1 MTSPNGITWTIRSSA
16 ADNQW
21 TSITYGNGVF
31 VAVAYSGIGNKV
43 MTSPDGITWT
53 SRTSDYINS
62 WNSVTYGNGVFVAVP
77 QGGIG
82 NKVMT
87 SPDGIT
93 WTNRTPAAEI
103 SWQSVTYGNGLFVA
117 VASNM
122 VMTSPD
128 GITWTSRSAA
138 NNSWNSVVYG
148 NGVFVAVA
156 YSGIGNRVMTSSG
169 LLTPSVTIAANPN
182 NSITAGTS
190 VAFTATPT
198 NGGSTPAYQWKKNGN
213 NVGTNGVTYTDAAIA
228 NGDLITCVLTS
239 NDPCASPITATSTAI
254 TMAVNYPCPAGTTWT
269 SRTSAATSTWQ
280 SVTYGNGLFVAVAY
294 AVSGT
299 SNKVMTS
306 PDGIT
311 WTSRTAA
318 VNNDW
323 LSVTYGNGLFVAVA
337 QTGTGNRV
345 MTSSDG
351 ITWTSRTSAAN
362 NGWISVTYGN
372 GLFVAVAPTGTG
384 NRVMTSPDGI
394 TWTSRASA
402 ADNNWSSVTYGNGLF
417 VAVAA
422 SGTGNRVMT
431 SPDGITWTIR
441 TSVANNFNFWRSVTY
456 GNGLFVAV
464 AQSGTG
470 NRVMTSPNGINW
482 TIRTSAADNEWN
494 SVTYGNGLFVAVAIS
509 GTGNRVMTSPDGITW
524 TSRTSAANYIWQS
537 VTYGNGVFV
546 AVAASA
552 VTSNVMTSSPPL
564 VAPSLTM
571 VANPGNSITTGTSVT
586 FTATPTNGGTTPA
599 YQWKKNGSNVGT
611 NSVTYADA
619 ALANGDII
627 TCVLTSNDPCASPAT
642 AISNGITMV
651 VVPMPPAFSY
661 ASPQSFAVGA
671 LITPLIPV
679 NTGGAVPAT
688 IFSQVSTIAGSY
700 SNGSAD
706 GMGTEASFDQ
716 PSGVAVDL
724 AGNVY
729 VADQGNYKIR
739 KITASGMVTT
749 LAGSGLEGAT
759 DGNTTSASF
768 SQLNGVDVDVAGNV
782 YVADRFNQKI
792 RKITAAGVV
801 TTFAGSGDYGSTD
814 GTASSASF
822 GFPNSVAVDAAGN
835 VYVADG
841 GRNKIRKITAAGIVT
856 TLAGSGLSGAAD
868 GTGSAASFNSPT
880 DLAVDGAGNIYVAD
894 IYNHKI
900 RKITASGVVT
910 TLAGS
915 GVEGSTNGTGTAAS
929 FFYPNG
935 VAVDAVGNVY
945 VADVGNHRIRKIT
958 PAGVVTT
965 FAGGQTYGS
974 DDSTTGILAGFISPR
989 DVAVDAAGNVYVA
1002 DAGNNKIRKITTNGY
1017 SISPALPTGL
1027 NFDGATGIISGT
1039 PTTASSATTY
1049 TVTAYNTGGSSSTT
1063 VSIAAITLSP
1073 AITSFTPTTAASS
1086 TTVTITG
1093 TNFTGATAV
1102 SFGGTAAAS
1111 FTVVNATTITA
1122 VVEGG
1127 ASGSVSVTTPS
1138 GVSNLAGFT
1147 YCVPVTPTFTA
1158 VAPICL
1164 GATLAALPTT
1174 SNNSITGT
1182 WSPALNNTATT
1193 TYTFTPTA
1201 GQCASTKTMTITVN
1215 PNATHTF
1222 TAVAPICSGATLA
1235 ALPTTSTN
1243 GITGTWLPALNNTAT
1258 TTYTFTPNVATA
1270 GLCDNTATITITV
1283 NTTATPT
1290 ASAQALNASAT
1301 VANLVATGTALQW
1314 YTVPTGGTNLPTST
1328 PLAIGTYYVSQTLNG
1343 CESARTSV
1351 AVTVASL
1358 YTAIPDANFEQ
1369 ALFDLGYDDVNGDH
1383 QVLTSNVSALT
1394 SLNVS
1399 NASID
1404 NLTGIAAFSSL
1415 TDLNC
1420 SSNRLTSLNVSG
1432 LSNLFTLNCSS
1443 NSYYDSDTGMVTP
1456 LTSINLTGLS
1466 NLGELDCSNNA
1477 ISNLNVS
1484 GLLSLYYLNCS
1495 GNRLTSLNVSGLS
1508 NLYNLNCSYNW
1519 YDNGTTTSY
1528 LTSIN
1533 LDGLSNLTTLD
1544 CSQNVMLSSLNLTGL
1559 SNLSDLKLSGNNFST
1574 INLSGL
1580 SFLGWLDISYNKL
1593 TSLNIGGTEIYY
1605 LDCSNNLLTNLVTT
1619 GASYLNDLRCD
1630 NNNLT
1635 SLDLPLSNNLVYFS
1649 SANNYSL
1656 SCIGVVD
1663 VDLALGAGWNIDSWS
1678 TFKLLS
1684 SPCIYTAIPDPNFEQ
1699 ELIDLGHDTIIDGKV
1714 LTSAVT
1720 GIISLDVSN
1729 KSISY
1734 LNGIKSFTALQHL
1747 NCSTNGLNALDLVGL
1762 SNLKTIDCSANSIAE
1777 FLMTN
1782 TTNLTSLNCSYN
1794 NYITSLNLSGLTN
1807 LNTLVCGSNQLTSL
1821 NFTGLTHLA
1830 TLDCSNNSLPTLIY
1844 SGLTTLTSL
1853 DCSYTERTSL
1863 SLSGLTN
1870 LVSLKFSDNLL
1881 TTISLSGLSN
1891 LKTLDCSNNKLSTIN
1906 LNGLSLLETFSC
1918 GGNLLTSLSLS
1929 NMPTLKNLY
1938 CIGVHNNSFDG
1949 NVFSSTVTSL
1959 LTSLTL
1965 TGLSNLENLDCSK
1978 NKLST
1983 MSLSGLTSL
1992 KSLRCGNNNFST
2004 LSLNATNFP
2013 SLIDLDCSA
2022 LFYGSKGTISSLD
2035 LIGFSNLKT
2044 LDCSHNLLSSFN
2056 ITGLTSLTSL
2066 SCGRNSFTSLNV
2078 NSTTFPALTYL
2089 DCNGWIS
2096 NQGLI
2101 NSLNLMG
2108 LSNAVRVDCT
2118 GNPSLTCITV
2128 SNPVAAAANTNW
2140 TKDAIASYSTNC
2152 NAAPTGATAAVLS
2165 GSTTICSGNTA
2176 NIDIAITGGTSP
2188 YTVVYFN
2195 GVANATVTG
2204 YLSGDAIPVSPTT
2217 TATYTIVS
2225 VTDAASNLG
2234 TGNSG
2239 TVVVTVNPNVTPT
2252 FTQVAPICN
2261 GAVLAALPT
2270 TANNG
2275 VTGTWAPAIDN
2286 TATTTYTF
2294 TPDAGQCA
2302 ITTTMTIVVNPNP
2315 IVTFGANPFP
2325 VCVGTSTVLTANA
2338 SNLTPTVNFTDL
2350 SAVNQS
2356 LSIIPAT
2363 FGVPVT
2369 SPLTG
2374 ILALAPSD
2382 GCAAFAPG
2390 LFTGK
2395 IALIQRG
2402 TCYFNIKAQ
2411 NAINAGAIGVIIYNN
2426 VADILN
2432 VGGTSDTATIPIY
2445 GTTQANGL
2453 ALIAAMTANEVSVTL
2468 APSPTLTYVWSNGS
2482 LTQTTNTGVLNVDTD
2497 FSVTVTNPATG
2508 CSTLQTVTVPV
2519 TANTIPT
2526 FTQVAPICTGGTL
2539 AALPTTSDNGLA
2551 GTWSPAL
2558 DNTITTTYTFIATP
2572 VTGQCLGTATMTITV
2587 NQPSATPFTQVAPI
2601 CNGAVL
2607 AALPTTANNG
2617 VTGTWAPAID
2627 NTATT
2632 TYTFTPDA
2640 GQCAIT
2646 TTMTIVV
2653 NPNPIVT
2660 FGANPFPVCVGTSTV
2675 LTANASN
2682 LTPTVNFTDLS
2693 AVNQS
2698 LSIIPATFG
2707 VPVTSPLT
2715 GILALAPS
2723 DGCAAFA
2730 PGLFTG
2736 KIALIQRGTCY
2747 FNIKAQNAINAGAI
2761 GVIIY
2766 NNVADILNV
2775 GGTSDTAT
2783 IPIYGTTQA
2792 NGLALIAAMTANEVS
2807 VTLAPSPTLTYV
2819 WSNGSL
2825 TQTTNT
2831 GVLNVD
2837 TDFSVTV
2844 TNPATGCSTLQTVTV
2859 PVTANTI
2866 PTFTQVAPICTGGTL
2881 AALPTTSDNGLVGTW
2896 APALDN
2902 TATTTYTFTP
2912 TPVAGQCLGTATM
2925 TITVNQPSAPPFTQV
2940 APICNG
2946 TVLAALPTTANNGIT
2961 GTWAPA
2967 IDNTATTTYTFTPT
2981 AGQCATTASMII
2993 TVTPK
2998 ATPTFTQAAAVC
3010 SGATLAALPTTS
3022 NNSVTGTWYPALNN
3036 TATTE
3041 YTFTP
3046 TAGQCVNTATMTIT
3060 VTPKATPTFTQ
3071 AAAVCSGATL
3081 AALPT
3086 TSNNSVTGT
3095 WYPALN
3101 NTATTEYTF
3110 TPTAGQCA
3118 NTATMTIT
3126 VTPKATPTFTQV
3138 AAICSGATLTAL
3150 PTSSNNAITGTW
3162 SPALNNLATTEYT
3175 FTPTS
3180 GQCANS
3186 ATMTITVTPKATP
3199 TFTQVAA
3206 ICSGATLSALP
3217 TTSNNTVTGTWSP
3230 ALNNTATTTYTFTP
3244 TSGQCANTATMT
3256 ITVNPLVIYYAD
3268 NDADGFGNATV
3279 TQQSCNGA
3287 PAGYVTN
3294 NTDCDDT
3301 NMAVTTG
3308 TIISMQPTNP
3318 TICKLTNATA
3328 TVSVNALTASN
3339 ATYQWFVQT
3348 ASSTTVWTALTNN
3361 ANYAG
3366 ATGSTLTITRTTT
3379 TLPATGTKY
3388 RVVVNGGQCGF
3399 ATSGT
3404 VALQESLASV
3414 AGTISTNTAS
3424 VCLGGS
3430 ITYTLSGYVGSA
3442 IQWQSLASATATTG
3456 TVVGTG
3462 ASYTAA
3468 NVSGTALYIR
3478 AVVTNGI
3485 CSPAATAIKTIVVN
3499 PTTLA
3504 GTITGAR
3511 TVCSGGGATLKL
3523 VSNVG
3528 IIQWKYS
3535 TDGVSYTNVPTTTLG
3550 TAATF
3555 ATTSTSGATTTY
3567 IVSNVIQSTWFKATV
3582 KSGLCN
3588 TEETAPV
3595 QVIVG
3600 TSVAGNLEVTAGFST
3615 TICSGTA
3622 TSITLSGQT
3631 GTIIWQ
3637 KSANYYTTATP
3648 TWTTIV
3654 GTTATVS
3661 SGTLTNATTA
3671 NTVVVFRA
3679 NVTLGTCGTVSTAVF
3694 PVNILSA
3701 AKSGKVAVNDT
3712 SGLTIC
3718 SGGSK
3723 SLKVTGYVGSLQW
3736 QKSTTSATA
3745 NDFVNVDGATT
3756 TPYTFSN
3763 ITQNTWFRLVA
3774 KNGSCTATA
3783 NSTAI
3788 AITLSTPVTIGTI
3801 TAAANDLCPTNTG
3814 TTLTL
3819 AGYVGT
3825 ITWAKSTDNGNTW
3838 ATVSGTA
3845 ATLSTG
3851 VLTTTT
3857 AFRAKLVSGSCF
3869 DYSTIV
3875 ITVKPATSAT
3885 VSATASTVC
3894 SGLTSTLTAV
3904 NYGSG
3909 TIQWQKATTL
3919 TGTYANV
3926 ITGTGMTSAIY
3937 VTPALTATTYFR
3949 ALITNTDGCSSGTTG
3964 FGITV
3969 NPLAKATTITGSVTA
3984 TSAATAMCTT
3994 DPQTLII
4001 ATGSVGNIQWQY
4013 SSTSSATGT
4022 WNDIANAN
4030 SSPLVAQNYVPVIGT
4045 ATTATYFRVKVTN
4058 SCSATGVYSAALA
4071 VFYKN
4076 CSGPLKQVESIA
4088 KFDVAAYPNPY
4099 TDTFNLSLTTTSVD
4113 KVGVMVY
4120 DMIGKLIETREVRP
4134 SEVSSLQVGDRYPSG
4149 VYNVVVTQGEQT
4161 KTVRMVKK

>member
-1 MTSPNGITWTIRSSA
+1 MKQVITKTRGVLRLICLLVFLGTI
-16 ADNQW
+16 
-21 TSITYGNGVF
+21 T
-31 VAVAYSGIGNKV
+31 
-43 MTSPDGITWT
+43 
-53 SRTSDYINS
+53 
-62 WNSVTYGNGVFVAVP
+62 
-77 QGGIG
+77 
-82 NKVMT
+82 
-87 SPDGIT
+87 
-93 WTNRTPAAEI
+93 
-103 SWQSVTYGNGLFVA
+103 
-117 VASNM
+117 
-122 VMTSPD
+122 
-128 GITWTSRSAA
+128 
-138 NNSWNSVVYG
+138 
-148 NGVFVAVA
+148 
-156 YSGIGNRVMTSSG
+156 
-169 LLTPSVTIAANPN
+169 
-182 NSITAGTS
+182 
-190 VAFTATPT
+190 
-198 NGGSTPAYQWKKNGN
+198 
-213 NVGTNGVTYTDAAIA
+213 
-228 NGDLITCVLTS
+228 
-239 NDPCASPITATSTAI
+239 
-254 TMAVNYPCPAGTTWT
+254 VNAQCPAGTTWT
-269 SRTSAATSTWQ
+269 SRTSSADNNWY
-280 SVTYGNGLFVAVAY
+280 SVTCGNGLFVAVAD
-294 AVSGT
+294 AVTGT
-299 SNKVMTS
+299 GNKIMTS

-318 VNNDW
+318 ANNQW
-323 LSVTYGNGLFVAVA
+323 KSVTYGNGLFVAVA
-337 QTGTGNRV
+337 VN
-345 MTSSDG
+345 
-351 ITWTSRTSAAN
+351 
-362 NGWISVTYGN
+362 
-372 GLFVAVAPTGTG
+372 
-384 NRVMTSPDGI
+384 
-394 TWTSRASA
+394 
-402 ADNNWSSVTYGNGLF
+402 
-417 VAVAA
+417 
-422 SGTGNRVMT
+422 
-431 SPDGITWTIR
+431 
-441 TSVANNFNFWRSVTY
+441 
-456 GNGLFVAV
+456 
-464 AQSGTG
+464 GTG

-482 TIRTSAADNEWN
+482 TSRTSAANNMWQ
-494 SVTYGNGLFVAVAIS
+494 SVTYGNGIFVAVAS
-509 GTGNRVMTSPDGITW
+509 TGTGNSVMTSPDGITW
-524 TSRTSAANYIWQS
+524 TSQTSAVSAATFGWNSITYGNGLFVACGTNRLMTSPNGITWTSRTSPANNQWLSVTSGNGLFVAVANSGTGNRVMTSLDGVTWTSRTSAADNSWTS
-537 VTYGNGVFV
+537 VTYGNGVFA
-546 AVAASA
+546 AVANSGTGNRVMTSTNGINWAIRTSATDNNWASIA
-552 VTSNVMTSSPPL
+552 YGNNIFVTVAPTGLGNRVMTSSL
-564 VAPSLTM
+564 TTLTPS
-571 VANPGNSITTGTSVT
+571 VVIASNPGTSITTGTSVT

-599 YQWKKNGSNVGT
+599 YQWKKNGNNVGT
-611 NSVTYADA
+611 DSVTYADA

-627 TCVLTSNDPCASPAT
+627 TCVLTSNDPCASPTT
-642 AISNGITMV
+642 AISNGIAIV
-651 VVPMPPAFSY
+651 VVPMPPSISY
-661 ASPQSFAVGA
+661 GSPQSYEVGA

-679 NTGGAVPAT
+679 NTGGAIPAT

-759 DGNTTSASF
+759 DGITTSASF

-814 GTASSASF
+814 GAASSASF
-822 GFPNSVAVDAAGN
+822 GFPHSVAVDAAGN

-841 GRNKIRKITAAGIVT
+841 ARNKIRKITAAGIVT

-894 IYNHKI
+894 LYNHKI

-945 VADVGNHRIRKIT
+945 VADVGNNRIRKIT
-958 PAGVVTT
+958 TAGVVTT

-1215 PNATHTF
+1215 PNAIPTF
-1222 TAVAPICSGATLA
+1222 TAVAPICPGATLA

-1243 GITGTWLPALNNTAT
+1243 GITGTWSPALNNTST
-1258 TTYTFTPNVATA
+1258 TTYTFTPNLATA

-1283 NTTATPT
+1283 NTTAAPT

-1301 VANLVATGTALQW
+1301 VADLVATGTALQW

-1328 PLAIGTYYVSQTLNG
+1328 PLATGTYYVSQTLNG

-1351 AVTVASL
+1351 AVIVASL

-1369 ALFDLGYDDVNGDH
+1369 ALFDQGYDDVNGDH

-1415 TDLNC
+1415 TDLYC
-1420 SSNRLTSLNVSG
+1420 SGNRLTSLNVSG
-1432 LSNLFTLNCSS
+1432 LSNLFTLDCSS
-1443 NSYYDSDTGMVTP
+1443 NSYYDSDTATYTA
-1456 LTSINLTGLS
+1456 LTSINLAGLS
-1466 NLGELDCSNNA
+1466 NLGYLDCSNNA
-1477 ISNLNVS
+1477 ISSLNVS
-1484 GLLSLYYLNCS
+1484 GLLSLSYLNCS
-1495 GNRLTSLNVSGLS
+1495 GNRLTTLNVSGLS
-1508 NLYNLNCSYNW
+1508 NLYTLNCSYNW
-1519 YDNGTTTSY
+1519 FDNGTTTSY

-1533 LDGLSNLTTLD
+1533 VAGLSNLGTLD
-1544 CSQNVMLSSLNLTGL
+1544 CSGNVMLSSLNLTGL
-1559 SNLSDLKLSGNNFST
+1559 SNLSELRLSGNNFST
-1574 INLSGL
+1574 INLLGL
-1580 SFLGWLDISYNKL
+1580 SYLGWLDISYNKL
-1593 TSLNIGGTEIYY
+1593 TSLNIGGTGIYY

-1619 GASYLNDLRCD
+1619 GASSLNDLRCD

-1635 SLDLPLSNNLVYFS
+1635 SLDLPLSDNLIYFS

-1656 SCIGVVD
+1656 SCIGVED
-1663 VDLALGAGWNIDSWS
+1663 VDLALGSGWNIDSWS

-1699 ELIDLGHDTIIDGKV
+1699 ALIDLGHDTIIDGKV

-1729 KSISY
+1729 KGISNLY
-1734 LNGIKSFTALQHL
+1734 GIKSFTALQHL

-1794 NYITSLNLSGLTN
+1794 NYLASLNLSGLTN

-1830 TLDCSNNSLPTLIY
+1830 TLDCSNNSLPTLSY

-1863 SLSGLTN
+1863 SLTGLTN

-1881 TTISLSGLSN
+1881 TTINLSGLSN
-1891 LKTLDCSNNKLSTIN
+1891 LKILDCSNNKLSTIS
-1906 LNGLSLLETFSC
+1906 LSGLSLLETFSC

-1949 NVFSSTVTSL
+1949 NVFSGTVTSL

-1978 NKLST
+1978 NKLTT

-2013 SLIDLDCSA
+2013 SLTDLDCSA
-2022 LFYGSKGTISSLD
+2022 LSYGSKGTISSLD

-2152 NAAPTGATAAVLS
+2152 NEASTGATAAVLS
-2165 GSTTICSGNTA
+2165 GSTAICFGNTA

-2204 YLSGDAIPVSPTT
+2204 YLSGAAIPVSPTT

-2261 GAVLAALPT
+2261 GAVLAALST

-2286 TATTTYTF
+2286 TVTTTYTF

-2302 ITTTMTIVVNPNP
+2302 IATTMTIVVNPNP

-2325 VCVGTSTVLTANA
+2325 VCAGTSTVLTAITN
-2338 SNLTPTVNFTDL
+2338 NITPTVNFTDL
-2350 SAVNQS
+2350 SATNQS
-2356 LSIIPAT
+2356 LSLIAAA

-2382 GCAAFAPG
+2382 GCATFAPG

-2402 TCYFNIKAQ
+2402 TCSFAIKAQ
-2411 NAINAGAIGVIIYNN
+2411 NAQDAGAIGVLIYNN
-2426 VADILN
+2426 AAGNLN
-2432 VGGTSDTATIPIY
+2432 IGGAAPTVTIPVY
-2445 GTTQANGL
+2445 GITQADGL

-2468 APSPTLTYVWSNGS
+2468 APSPILTYVWSNGS
-2482 LTQTTNTGVLNVDTD
+2482 LTQPTNTGVLNVDTD

-2539 AALPTTSDNGLA
+2539 AALPTTSDNGLV
-2551 GTWSPAL
+2551 GTWAPAL
-2558 DNTITTTYTFIATP
+2558 DNTATTNYTFTP
-2572 VTGQCLGTATMTITV
+2572 TPDAGQCLGTATMTITV

-2902 TATTTYTFTP
+2902 TATTNYTFTP
-2912 TPVAGQCLGTATM
+2912 TPDAGQCLGTATM
-2925 TITVNQPSAPPFTQV
+2925 TITVNQPSATPFTQV

-2946 TVLAALPTTANNGIT
+2946 TVLAALPITANNGIT

-3022 NNSVTGTWYPALNN
+3022 NNAVTGTWYPALNN

-3086 TSNNSVTGT
+3086 TSNNAVTGT

-3217 TTSNNTVTGTWSP
+3217 TTSNNTVTGTWSPALNNTATTEYTFTPTEGQCANTATMTIVVTPKTTPTFTQIAAVCSGATLSALPTTSNNAVTGTWSP

-3661 SGTLTNATTA
+3661 SGALTNATTA

-3701 AKSGKVAVNDT
+3701 AKGGKVAVNDT

-4030 SSPLVAQNYVPVIGT
+4030 SSPIVAQNYVPVIGT

-4058 SCSATGVYSAALA
+4058 SFSATGVYSAALA